1 MLTLF
6 DRYILKSL
14 LQITLITAGVL
25 SAIILLTQSL
35 KFLELIIN
43 AGASSGTFW
52 ILSLLAL
59 PRLFEIVLPISMMI
73 GTLFLYNRLSTDS
86 ELTVMRA
93 TGQPPINLARPVLIT
108 GLLITTLLIFITTWL
123 APSSLT
129 QMKQMRQV
137 IKSQYSTLLFR
148 EGIFNEIGKD
158 IIVYIDKRQKDGT
171 LEGLLVHDSRPELEY
186 PTTILA
192 KRGVIV
198 ADDTTQQVVVYNGSR
213 QVFNQDNEILQR
225 LDFERYTID
234 LPENDVVTMRWKEPD
249 ERTFLELLNPDLTN
263 KLDREYKREMMIESH
278 KRIVGPFL
286 TIGFSMMALCF
297 LILGPISRRGQG
309 NRLFFAVITIVVL
322 QGIYLATFNI
332 AQEINVGLVVMYL
345 SVFAPIV
352 TFFILLSP
360 IGDAMRHSL
369 LFIFSRQRKS

>member
-332 AQEINVGLVVMYL
+332 AQESNVGLVFMYL

-352 TFFILLSP
+352 T
-360 IGDAMRHSL
+360 
-369 LFIFSRQRKS
+369 